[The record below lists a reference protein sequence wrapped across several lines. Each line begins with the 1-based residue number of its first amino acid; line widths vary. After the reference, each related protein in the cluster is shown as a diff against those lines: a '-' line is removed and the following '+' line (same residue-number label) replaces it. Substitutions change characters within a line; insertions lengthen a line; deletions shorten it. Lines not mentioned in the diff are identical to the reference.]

1 MQIGWRNGLRQ
12 VLMSYNSPNQPIH
25 LLIFSTF
32 RVVASRAN
40 RKRRASI
47 SAVAGSTWG
56 RREPRPCK
64 CWTYSFKETHMI
76 TWTVPNQ
83 NNGNPSRV
91 LSYLRRGKRVKKW
104 RCEKE
109 KEWRVSSPCHSRLSA
124 YVLSAV
130 YIPSE
135 PRRER
140 EWTRFSA
147 WVNSLKLLLGI
158 NGVCQT
164 AWCHVTAGLL
174 ASVTNSTFSS
184 KKRSERAQ
192 LRKSNYFTFFLL
204 WKRGIGITAPKTR
217 VNSIS
222 RLS

>member
-1 MQIGWRNGLRQ
+1 MKNGRSLTPCTCA
-12 VLMSYNSPNQPIH
+12 LSPFILELND
-25 LLIFSTF
+25 
-32 RVVASRAN
+32 
-40 RKRRASI
+40 
-47 SAVAGSTWG
+47 SAEALVDLKA
-56 RREPRPCK
+56 R
-64 CWTYSFKETHMI
+64 
-76 TWTVPNQ
+76 
-83 NNGNPSRV
+83 
-91 LSYLRRGKRVKKW
+91 
-104 RCEKE
+104 
-109 KEWRVSSPCHSRLSA
+109 SPCHSLLSA

-130 YIPSE
+130 YIPCE

-147 WVNSLKLLLGI
+147 WADSLKLLLGI

-174 ASVTNSTFSS
+174 TSVTNSNISS

-204 WKRGIGITAPKTR
+204 WKREMGITAPKTR